1 MAMPVGAFDA
11 ALTNNDATSVP
22 LSDIPETFPR
32 ILAATDTHCRDCS
45 RELPALRKSD
55 LSFERT
61 LVLRD
66 GSQSTIQVWTR
77 GKCTHCGLGHQPT
90 YWNREEEERP
100 VANDTAVPTWHRQHN
115 DVCEV
120 CDEGELGGQEISQPQ
135 ALPCE
140 RVRARACMEE
150 QNEGRAGQTQTHT
163 RQLAY

>member
-1 MAMPVGAFDA
+1 MRAAGRVLTAIAIHANNDAPACVCTRAAAPARAMPVGAFDA

-100 VANDTAVPTWHRQHN
+100 VAVNRRETP
-115 DVCEV
+115 
-120 CDEGELGGQEISQPQ
+120 
-135 ALPCE
+135 
-140 RVRARACMEE
+140 VRSNLTTSVDASCARGA
-150 QNEGRAGQTQTHT
+150 
-163 RQLAY
+163 